1 MGHRLNKTSAL
12 LITAAGSFL
21 MPFMGSSVNV
31 ALPSIGRE
39 FSMDA
44 ILLSWVSTGYLLAAA
59 MFLVPFGRIADI
71 HGRKKIF
78 SSGILVFTLCSL
90 FLGLS
95 TSAHTVLVLRVLQG
109 IGGAMTFGTGVAIL
123 TSIFAAGERGKAL
136 GFNVTAVYMGL
147 SLGPF
152 LGGFLTEHW
161 GWRSIF
167 LVMVPL
173 GVTVLG
179 LIHWKLE
186 GEWAEARGERFDY
199 LGSSLYGLSLVAVMV
214 GFSRLPQWLGEEL
227 ILGGLVGLGAFVRWE
242 MKIPSPVLNIS
253 LFRHNRVFALSNLAA
268 LIHYS
273 ATFGVGF
280 LLSLYLQYIK
290 GLSPSHAGSIL
301 LCQPVVQA
309 LFSPLAGRLS
319 DRIEPR
325 VVSSLGMG
333 FSVMGLF
340 LLVFLG
346 GRTDVAY
353 IVGCL
358 ALLGFGFGLFSS
370 PNTNAVMSA
379 VDKKFYGVSS
389 GTVATMRLVGQM
401 LSMGLATLLF
411 ALYIG
416 RVQITPEFYPA
427 FLETMR
433 IAFGIFA
440 VLCTAGIFASLARGR
455 IR

>member
-1 MGHRLNKTSAL
+1 MGQRLNKTSAL

-173 GVTVLG
+173 GVAVLG

-199 LGSSLYGLSLVAVMV
+199 MGSSLYGLSLVAVMV
-214 GFSRLPQWLGEEL
+214 GFSQLPQWLGEEL

-309 LFSPLAGRLS
+309 LFSPFAGRLS

-333 FSVMGLF
+333 FS
-340 LLVFLG
+340 
-346 GRTDVAY
+346 
-353 IVGCL
+353 
-358 ALLGFGFGLFSS
+358 
-370 PNTNAVMSA
+370 
-379 VDKKFYGVSS
+379 
-389 GTVATMRLVGQM
+389 
-401 LSMGLATLLF
+401 
-411 ALYIG
+411 
-416 RVQITPEFYPA
+416 
-427 FLETMR
+427 
-433 IAFGIFA
+433 
-440 VLCTAGIFASLARGR
+440 
-455 IR
+455 

>member
-1 MGHRLNKTSAL
+1 MKNGFDKTSAL

-21 MPFMGSSVNV
+21 TPFMGSSVNV

-39 FSMDA
+39 SSMDA

-78 SSGILVFTLCSL
+78 SAGILVFTLCAL

-123 TSIFAAGERGKAL
+123 TSVFPASERGKAL
-136 GFNVTAVYMGL
+136 GFNVTAVYLGL

-173 GVTVLG
+173 GLSVLG
-179 LIHWKLE
+179 LIYWRLD

-227 ILGGLVGLGAFVRWE
+227 ILGGLVGLGAFVKWE
-242 MKIPSPVLNIS
+242 MKIQSPVLNIN
-253 LFRHNRVFALSNLAA
+253 LFRNNRVFALSNLAA

-290 GLSPSHAGSIL
+290 GFSPSHAGSIL
-301 LCQPVVQA
+301 LCQPVMQA
-309 LFSPLAGRLS
+309 LFSPFAGRLS

-325 VVSSLGMG
+325 IVSSLGMA

-346 GRTDVAY
+346 DRTAVIY
-353 IVGCL
+353 IIACL
-358 ALLGFGFGLFSS
+358 VLLGFGFGLFSS
-370 PNTNAVMSA
+370 PNTNAVMSS
-379 VDKKFYGVSS
+379 VDKKFYGVSA
-389 GTVATMRLVGQM
+389 GTVSTMRLVGQM

-416 RVQITPEFYPA
+416 RVQITPEFYPS
-427 FLETMR
+427 FLKTMR

-440 VLCTAGIFASLARGR
+440 VLCTAGVFASLARGR
-455 IR
+455 VR